1 MQNLKV
7 RRKTIMNI
15 DRSHVEAAFK
25 DYTDHYDSTDPK
37 VRLKIDHT
45 RRVAMLADRIEQSEG
60 RTSGIGWLTGML
72 HDIGRFEQLRRF
84 HTFVDSRSVDH
95 AELGADI
102 LFGDGLIR
110 RFMEDNS
117 KDGLL
122 EKAIHLHNKLDLPT
136 DLVPEEHF
144 YCNVIRDADKI
155 DILKVICETP
165 FNDIYDCT
173 PLELAQSPISDV
185 AFQQIMEHKT
195 IDRKISRTYMDV
207 YLNKISFVFGLVF
220 PESLRLIQE
229 QGYLQQ
235 LLDFHSV
242 NADTESKLQM
252 IRSDVKDYLNRG

>member
-1 MQNLKV
+1 
-7 RRKTIMNI
+7 MNI

-25 DYTDHYDSTDPK
+25 DYTNHYDSTDPK
-37 VRLKIDHT
+37 VCLKIDHT
-45 RRVAMLADRIEQSEG
+45 RRVAVLADRIEQSEG
-60 RTSGIGWLTGML
+60 RTSEIGWLTGML

-84 HTFVDSRSVDH
+84 HTFVDSRSIDH

-110 RFMEDNS
+110 QFTEDDS

-122 EKAIHLHNKLDLPT
+122 ERSIRLHNKLNL
-136 DLVPEEHF
+136 PEELESEEQF

-173 PLELAQSPISDV
+173 PLELAQSPISEG
-185 AFQQIMEHKT
+185 AYHQIMQHKT
-195 IDRKISRTYMDV
+195 IDWKISRTYMDV

-242 NADTESKLQM
+242 NTDTENKLRM
-252 IRSDVKDYLNRG
+252 IRSDVKDYLNQCGHP